1 MTETGKNGQ
10 CSEDKWGRK
19 GPLGHRFTKDASGQW
34 LPGNVCENLRNWRE
48 ALEIAED
55 L

>member
-10 CSEDKWGRK
+10 CSEDKRGRK

-34 LPGNVCENLRNWRE
+34 LPENVCESLRNWRE